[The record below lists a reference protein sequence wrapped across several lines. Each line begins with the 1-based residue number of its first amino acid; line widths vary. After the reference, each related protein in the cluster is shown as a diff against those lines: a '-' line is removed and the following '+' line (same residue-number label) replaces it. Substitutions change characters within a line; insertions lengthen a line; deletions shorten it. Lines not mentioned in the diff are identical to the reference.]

1 MTGADPIVEFLDA
14 AVRARARQID
24 TERAALA
31 TAEPGGR
38 PSLRFVLVRGVNHR
52 GFVFFTNYTSRKA
65 RELAANPQAA
75 LCFDWAAIDLQIR
88 VEGAVEQTSAEES
101 DAYFATRPRGSQLG
115 AWASK
120 QSQVL
125 PSAELLQARCLEV
138 EARFTGRAVERP
150 PFWGGYRV
158 VPARL
163 EFWHA
168 RPDRLHDRILYI
180 RSGDGWTI
188 ERLYP

>member
-1 MTGADPIVEFLDA
+1 MAGADPIVEFLDA
-14 AVRARARQID
+14 AGRARVHQVD

-38 PSLRFVLVRGVNHR
+38 PSLRLVLIRGVDTR
-52 GFVFFTNYTSRKA
+52 GFVFYTNYTSRKG
-65 RELAANPQAA
+65 RELTANPQAA
-75 LCFDWAAIDLQIR
+75 LCFDWAGIDEQVR
-88 VEGAVEQTSAEES
+88 VEGPVERTTSAES

-115 AWASK
+115 AWASE

-125 PSAELLQARCLEV
+125 PSPERLHERYRDAET
-138 EARFTGRAVERP
+138 RFLDRSVERP
-150 PFWGGYRV
+150 PHWGGFRL
-158 VPARL
+158 VPVRI

-168 RPDRLHDRILYI
+168 RPDRLHDRVLYT
-180 RSGDGWTI
+180 RGGDGWTV